1 DRPGDAQEE
10 LEQELAADGLV
21 PRRDREPAPQLGAPL
36 VGERVD
42 VAIWLPALRLA
53 PALGEALGGQPVQ
66 DRVDLAVALVPEV
79 GDRALDQLLDVIAGH
94 RTEAQHAEDRV
105 PARIR
110 PRRCHRALRRPI
122 PRLTTLTAKSPAP
135 V

>member
-1 DRPGDAQEE
+1 RPGDAQEE

-21 PRRDREPAPQLGAPL
+21 ARRDGEPAPQLGAPL

-42 VAIWLPALRLA
+42 VAVGLPPLRLPPALRGA
-53 PALGEALGGQPVQ
+53 PGRPPGQDPG
-66 DRVDLAVALVPEV
+66 DLALALVPEV

-105 PARIR
+105 PARVR

-122 PRLTTLTAKSPAP
+122 PRLATLTAKSPAP